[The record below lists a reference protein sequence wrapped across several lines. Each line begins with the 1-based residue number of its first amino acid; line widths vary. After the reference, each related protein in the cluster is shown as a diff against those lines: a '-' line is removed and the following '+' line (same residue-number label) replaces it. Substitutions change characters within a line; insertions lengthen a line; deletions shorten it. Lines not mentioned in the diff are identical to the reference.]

1 LATPSTAEPPSS
13 TGGGSIDPRLA
24 FILNLLGAACAG
36 YYLLRQTTKGVI
48 ALILFAVLFAPPSCG
63 VGSMV
68 IALLAAIDGYR
79 VAVRAAVTTARTAGS

>member
-1 LATPSTAEPPSS
+1 MEPRNSSEPPPS
-13 TGGGSIDPRLA
+13 TGGGSVNPRLA

-36 YYLLRQTTKGVI
+36 YFLLGQTAKGVI

-68 IALLAAIDGYR
+68 VALLTAIDGYR
-79 VAVRAAVTTARTAGS
+79 VAVTRARTAGS